1 MAVDV
6 APAAHRHPSV
16 RRQTTQ
22 TPQRHVRRGLTAALR
37 EVVRRRLGSIGGFWH
52 AFVELDIERGVVRG
66 FDVMVGA
73 GNDRN
78 AFSRRCMDSPRRVI
92 DEQHRTVD
100 HDEFGPCRCHMGF
113 GQRRGDVGGV
123 ERGCSA
129 SWRGRSGNPWT
140 VWRDEPKLRDQA
152 LANRSR
158 IRRRS
163 EIRSTTCAAGDNLVL
178 CRRRAPPKRHESAD
192 ARHQRPGPSA
202 RDRAP
207 IA

>member
-22 TPQRHVRRGLTAALR
+22 TPQSHDRRGLTAALR

-66 FDVMVGA
+66 FDVMAGA

-78 AFSRRCMDSPRRVI
+78 AFSRRCVDSPRRVI
-92 DEQHRTVD
+92 DEQHRAVD
-100 HDEFGPCRCHMGF
+100 HDEFGPCRCHMGL

-129 SWRGRSGNPWT
+129 SWRGRGGNPWT

-152 LANRSR
+152 LANRSP
-158 IRRRS
+158 IRRRDAGC
-163 EIRSTTCAAGDNLVL
+163 RRTAAGQIS
-178 CRRRAPPKRHESAD
+178 RADELAARASA
-192 ARHQRPGPSA
+192 AAATGRKFG
-202 RDRAP
+202 
-207 IA
+207 

>member
-1 MAVDV
+1 MILD
-6 APAAHRHPSV
+6 AHLLACAIRLDDTIITSDLDDFT
-16 RRQTTQ
+16 R
-22 TPQRHVRRGLTAALR
+22 LTAH
-37 EVVRRRLGSIGGFWH
+37 LGSIGGFWH

-78 AFSRRCMDSPRRVI
+78 AFSRRCVDSPRRVI
-92 DEQHRTVD
+92 DEQHRAVD

-158 IRRRS
+158 IRRRD
-163 EIRSTTCAAGDNLVL
+163 AG
-178 CRRRAPPKRHESAD
+178 CRRTVAGQISRADELVARASA
-192 ARHQRPGPSA
+192 A
-202 RDRAP
+202 AP
-207 IA
+207 AGR